1 MKSKQY
7 ISVSGIETIDQI
19 NSLEQVEPRGAV
31 TLLVGVQASEKSQ
44 YRKIGNS
51 RGPNWHP
58 VGDDIWKLFGNDE
71 DHRVARR
78 VIHYS
83 YADTQDPNDVAR
95 LTGECIDRIPGDC
108 RVDGWQ
114 FNNLAWHE
122 KDYTKVLGLTKAR
135 LGADFII
142 AQLSGSILAHSDP
155 VELAKRLAESGVS
168 HTLLDSSG
176 GSGKSF
182 DETLYERFLEALA
195 RHAPDIGLG
204 VAGGLGPGEHLEP
217 YRRLLAQYP
226 DLSCDA
232 EGKLRDYP
240 KDPATDQ
247 LKNSM
252 LSTDNAKVFVLQA
265 YASTC
270 GHLLLH

>member
-1 MKSKQY
+1 MKPKQY
-7 ISVSGIETIDQI
+7 VSVSGIETIEQI
-19 NSLEQVEPRGAV
+19 RALEIAKPTGSPA
-31 TLLVGVQASEKSQ
+31 LLVGVQASEKSQ
-44 YRKIGNS
+44 YRKIENS

-58 VGDDIWKLFGNDE
+58 VGEDIWKLFGNDE

-95 LTGECIDRIPGDC
+95 LTGECIDRIPGEC

-122 KDYTKVLGLTKAR
+122 KDYTKVLELTKAR

-240 KDPATDQ
+240 EDQSTERLRYSNFCPVKATGLILD
-247 LKNSM
+247 
-252 LSTDNAKVFVLQA
+252 A
-265 YASTC
+265 YKSV
-270 GHLLLH
+270 